1 MAASGGPCNHV
12 GVDET
17 TAFGVL
23 GIEPSVPW
31 QEVRAAYL
39 RLVRQHHPDRAA
51 DLADAGVRTITTV
64 QLTEAFAVLAEAHA
78 AASGMSAS
86 PGVGRR
92 VSSTALVD
100 TDPDTRSVLLD
111 ASQEDAYAALFEV
124 FHMVGVVSYVDR
136 QSSVLETIV
145 TPVPGQATSLLALL
159 EPVGADR
166 TEAMLG
172 VEPLGNF
179 LPASIDVL
187 VEEIARLLAV
197 PRQPTSGGA

>member
-1 MAASGGPCNHV
+1 MAASSGSCNHV
-12 GVDET
+12 GVDEK

-39 RLVRQHHPDRAA
+39 RLVRQHHPDRAT

-78 AASGMSAS
+78 AASGVSVS
-86 PGVGRR
+86 PGVGGR
-92 VSSTALVD
+92 VSATALVD
-100 TDPDTRSVLLD
+100 ADPDTRSVLLD
-111 ASQEDAYAALFEV
+111 ASQDDAYAALFEV

-145 TPVPGQATSLLALL
+145 TPAPGQATSLLALL

-166 TEAMLG
+166 TEALLG

-179 LPASIDVL
+179 PPASIDVL

-197 PRQPTSGGA
+197 PRQPTTGGA